1 MGRENA
7 ERQGATCPE
16 ATKEGVMLALLAGA
30 IAALL
35 FFLLDEN
42 AAGEH
47 LLWGWVAAVAGGLL
61 GWVPAFPARGQR

>member
-1 MGRENA
+1 
-7 ERQGATCPE
+7 
-16 ATKEGVMLALLAGA
+16 MLALLAGA

-35 FFLLDEN
+35 FFLLDKD

-47 LLWGWVAAVAGGLL
+47 LLWGCLLWGWVAAVAGGLL